1 MKNWRT
7 VLVTTVFVLLVAM
20 LGWMVLRNLGSG
32 AIRATKGRIRQ
43 YEVIR
48 EEQELIRDILK
59 FRYETA
65 QLQAKFKPAPLNPAP
80 MPPNPVP
87 LKEE

>member
-7 VLVTTVFVLLVAM
+7 ILVTTVFVLLVAI
-20 LGWMVLRNLGSG
+20 LGWMVLTNIGSE
-32 AIRATKGRIRQ
+32 AIRATKGRIKQ

-48 EEQELIRDILK
+48 TEQELIRDILK

-65 QLQAKFKPAPLNPAP
+65 QLQAKFKPAPLARPQMIP
-80 MPPNPVP
+80 EVPPVI
-87 LKEE
+87 KE

>member
-7 VLVTTVFVLLVAM
+7 VLVTAVIVLLVAI
-20 LGWMVLRNLGSG
+20 LGWMVLTNLGSET
-32 AIRATKGRIRQ
+32 IRATKVRIKK

-48 EEQELIRDILK
+48 REQELIRDILK

-65 QLQAKFKPAPLNPAP
+65 QLQAKFKPAPLPQIVP
-80 MPPNPVP
+80 KVPPN
-87 LKEE
+87 LIEE